1 MSQCR
6 GRGEEK
12 ELQNGRNKKRGKRKG
27 GGKDESQK
35 QRTSKEKW
43 NGVKLAGTNAWSSQ
57 DFLWSYLISLS
68 VLPLLLGQTSRMLSG
83 QDGKTGDFRGF
94 FFSSSPSFIS
104 TPHLVAHTVLFY
116 VWIKLHTHIYSHLL
130 VFSACPSTCFSLSHS
145 ADWRFLLLDRLKYWN
160 ELCVFIVLKSF

>member
-6 GRGEEK
+6 GRGEER
-12 ELQNGRNKKRGKRKG
+12 ELQNGGIKKREKRKG
-27 GGKDESQK
+27 GGQDKSQK

-68 VLPLLLGQTSRMLSG
+68 VLPLLPGQTSRMLSR

-94 FFSSSPSFIS
+94 FYFFLSFFHLNTSPRSTHCSFLCLNKTS
-104 TPHLVAHTVLFY
+104 
-116 VWIKLHTHIYSHLL
+116 HTHI
-130 VFSACPSTCFSLSHS
+130 FSPPFFFSLSIHL
-145 ADWRFLLLDRLKYWN
+145 FLSL
-160 ELCVFIVLKSF
+160 SFCWPNFLVAG